1 MREDATYQ
9 NPRGRSWK
17 MISRNEKQIKYIES
31 TNFDVIYGIDQNNVL
46 YYANKKDLN
55 QLDNKWVP
63 VPNMDAITKTGDLI
77 EKISCNHFSCWVVT
91 SSNSVYVMKTP
102 WDPTQ
107 SQWRNDYGKQII
119 VEIC

>member
-1 MREDATYQ
+1 MRAGADYQ
-9 NPRGRSWK
+9 NPKGRSWRV
-17 MISRNEKQIKYIES
+17 ISKNEKQIQFMES
-31 TNFDVIYGIDQNNVL
+31 TNFEVIYGIDKSNVL

-63 VPNMDAITKTGDLI
+63 VPNMDIITDTGDKI

-91 SSNSVYVMKTP
+91 TSDGVYIMKTP

-107 SQWRNDYGKQII
+107 AQWTNDYGKG
-119 VEIC
+119 V